1 MLKRLRRKF
10 VLVSVASLALVLL
23 VLVIGINAGMRYFN
37 ARSADSLLEDMAW
50 HEGEIPRTAPPEHR
64 PWEYPVTEETPF
76 ETRYFAV
83 YVDSEGRAEEIKLD
97 FIRAIDEESAV
108 EYTRE
113 ALESG
118 KRTGYVSR
126 YRFLAYDGE
135 NGGSI
140 YFFLDCSR
148 QLWTQK
154 VVLLVSCAGSL
165 AVLAATALVLFTLSR
180 KAIAPIAQSVEQ
192 QKRFI
197 TDAGHELK
205 TPITAIM
212 AAADVLALDD
222 PDDEW
227 VESIQRS
234 GARLAK
240 LTADLIDLS
249 RFDEADPFPDRERFD
264 LSADVESISED
275 FRLTAQPQGH
285 EVIVDIT
292 TGIEV
297 TACREALRRVV
308 GILLDNAMRYS
319 DEGSEVYIKLD
330 KHHSHARLEV
340 RNACAGMTR
349 ETLSRMF
356 ERFYRGD
363 ESRSDAGTG
372 VGLSMAR
379 AIVEAHGGTLT
390 AAYGSGEVTLTAS
403 IPA

>member
-50 HEGEIPRTAPPEHR
+50 HEGEIPQADPPEHR

-83 YVDSEGRAEEIKLD
+83 YVDSEGQAEEIKLD
-97 FIRAIDEESAV
+97 FIRAIDAESAV

-154 VVLLVSCAGSL
+154 VVLLVSCVGSL
-165 AVLAATALVLFTLSR
+165 AVLAATALVLFALSR

-285 EVIVDIT
+285 EVAVDIT
-292 TGIEV
+292 QDVQV

-319 DEGSEVYIKLD
+319 DEGSEVYIKLE

-340 RNACAGMTR
+340 RNACTGMTR

-363 ESRSDAGTG
+363 ESRSGAGTG

-390 AAYGSGEVTLTAS
+390 ATYGNGEVTLTAS

>member
-50 HEGEIPRTAPPEHR
+50 HEGEIPQTAPPEHR

-83 YVDSEGRAEEIKLD
+83 YVDSEGQAEEVKLD
-97 FIRAIDEESAV
+97 FIRAIDAESAV

-154 VVLLVSCAGSL
+154 VVLLVSCVGSL
-165 AVLAATALVLFTLSR
+165 AVLAATALVLFALSR

-275 FRLTAQPQGH
+275 FRHRSAAGAQ
-285 EVIVDIT
+285 
-292 TGIEV
+292 
-297 TACREALRRVV
+297 
-308 GILLDNAMRYS
+308 
-319 DEGSEVYIKLD
+319 
-330 KHHSHARLEV
+330 
-340 RNACAGMTR
+340 
-349 ETLSRMF
+349 
-356 ERFYRGD
+356 GD
-363 ESRSDAGTG
+363 S
-372 VGLSMAR
+372 
-379 AIVEAHGGTLT
+379 
-390 AAYGSGEVTLTAS
+390 
-403 IPA
+403 

>member
-1 MLKRLRRKF
+1 M
-10 VLVSVASLALVLL
+10 ASLALVLL

-50 HEGEIPRTAPPEHR
+50 HEGEIPQADPPEHR

-83 YVDSEGRAEEIKLD
+83 YVDSEGQAEEIKLD
-97 FIRAIDEESAV
+97 FIRAIDAESAV

-154 VVLLVSCAGSL
+154 DVLLVSCVGSL
-165 AVLAATALVLFTLSR
+165 AVLAATALVLFALSR

-319 DEGSEVYIKLD
+319 DEGSEVYIKLN

-340 RNACAGMTR
+340 RNACTGMTR

-363 ESRSDAGTG
+363 ESRSGAGTG

-390 AAYGSGEVTLTAS
+390 AAYGNGEVTLTAS

>member
-50 HEGEIPRTAPPEHR
+50 HEGEIPQADPPEHR

-83 YVDSEGRAEEIKLD
+83 HVDSEGQAEEIKLD
-97 FIRAIDEESAV
+97 FIRAIDAESAV

-154 VVLLVSCAGSL
+154 VVLLVSCVGSL
-165 AVLAATALVLFTLSR
+165 AVLAATALVLFALSR

-285 EVIVDIT
+285 KVIVDIT

-330 KHHSHARLEV
+330 KHHSHAGLEV

-363 ESRSDAGTG
+363 ESRSGAGTG

-379 AIVEAHGGTLT
+379 AIVEAHGGTLM
-390 AAYGSGEVTLTAS
+390 AAYGNGEVTLTAS
-403 IPA
+403 IAA

>member
-50 HEGEIPRTAPPEHR
+50 HEGEIPQADPPKHR

-83 YVDSEGRAEEIKLD
+83 YVDSEGQAEEVKLD

-165 AVLAATALVLFTLSR
+165 AVLAATALVLFALSR

-249 RFDEADPFPDRERFD
+249 RFDEAAPFPDRERFD
-264 LSADVESISED
+264 LSTDVESISED

-285 EVIVDIT
+285 EVTVDIT
-292 TGIEV
+292 QDVQV
-297 TACREALRRVV
+297 TASREALRRVV

-356 ERFYRGD
+356 ERFYCGD
-363 ESRSDAGTG
+363 ESRSGAGTG

>member
-1 MLKRLRRKF
+1 M
-10 VLVSVASLALVLL
+10 
-23 VLVIGINAGMRYFN
+23 
-37 ARSADSLLEDMAW
+37 
-50 HEGEIPRTAPPEHR
+50 
-64 PWEYPVTEETPF
+64 
-76 ETRYFAV
+76 
-83 YVDSEGRAEEIKLD
+83 DSEGQAEEVKLD
-97 FIRAIDEESAV
+97 FIRAIDAESAV

-154 VVLLVSCAGSL
+154 VVLLVSCVGSL
-165 AVLAATALVLFTLSR
+165 AVLAATALVLFALSR

-285 EVIVDIT
+285 EVTVDIT
-292 TGIEV
+292 QDVQV
-297 TACREALRRVV
+297 TASREALRRVV

-319 DEGSEVYIKLD
+319 DEGSEVYIKLE

-363 ESRSDAGTG
+363 ESRSGAGTG

-390 AAYGSGEVTLTAS
+390 AAYGNGEVTLTAS

>member
-23 VLVIGINAGMRYFN
+23 VLVVGINAGMRYFN

-50 HEGEIPRTAPPEHR
+50 HEGEIPQTAPPEHR

-83 YVDSEGRAEEIKLD
+83 YVDIEGRAEEIKLD

-154 VVLLVSCAGSL
+154 VVLLVSCVGSL
-165 AVLAATALVLFTLSR
+165 AVLAATALVLFALSR

-192 QKRFI
+192 Q

-308 GILLDNAMRYS
+308 GILLDNALRYS

-363 ESRSDAGTG
+363 ESRSGAGTG

>member
-50 HEGEIPRTAPPEHR
+50 HEGEIPQADPPEHR

-83 YVDSEGRAEEIKLD
+83 YVDSEGQAEEIKLD
-97 FIRAIDEESAV
+97 FIRAIDAERAV

-154 VVLLVSCAGSL
+154 VVLLVSCVGSL
-165 AVLAATALVLFTLSR
+165 AVLAATALVLFALSR
-180 KAIAPIAQSVEQ
+180 KAIAPMAQSVEQ

-285 EVIVDIT
+285 EVVVDIT

-319 DEGSEVYIKLD
+319 DEGS
-330 KHHSHARLEV
+330 
-340 RNACAGMTR
+340 
-349 ETLSRMF
+349 
-356 ERFYRGD
+356 
-363 ESRSDAGTG
+363 
-372 VGLSMAR
+372 
-379 AIVEAHGGTLT
+379 
-390 AAYGSGEVTLTAS
+390 
-403 IPA
+403 

>member
-1 MLKRLRRKF
+1 
-10 VLVSVASLALVLL
+10 
-23 VLVIGINAGMRYFN
+23 MRYPQ
-37 ARSADSLLEDMAW
+37 AD
-50 HEGEIPRTAPPEHR
+50 PPEHR

-83 YVDSEGRAEEIKLD
+83 YVDSEGLAEEIKLD
-97 FIRAIDEESAV
+97 FIRAIDAESAV

-154 VVLLVSCAGSL
+154 VVLLVSCVGSL
-165 AVLAATALVLFTLSR
+165 AVLAATALVLFARSR

-264 LSADVESISED
+264 LS
-275 FRLTAQPQGH
+275 
-285 EVIVDIT
+285 
-292 TGIEV
+292 
-297 TACREALRRVV
+297 
-308 GILLDNAMRYS
+308 
-319 DEGSEVYIKLD
+319 
-330 KHHSHARLEV
+330 
-340 RNACAGMTR
+340 
-349 ETLSRMF
+349 
-356 ERFYRGD
+356 
-363 ESRSDAGTG
+363 
-372 VGLSMAR
+372 
-379 AIVEAHGGTLT
+379 
-390 AAYGSGEVTLTAS
+390 
-403 IPA
+403 